1 MTLTHR
7 YDFVLLFDVK
17 DGNPNGDPDAGKLPA
32 GETEADAERAIRAA
46 THKTLRDVTADYEAF
61 RFNTMVAKLMELSNA
76 LFHYR
81 GTTVAG
87 GPAWDE
93 AIRLL
98 LLMLAP
104 AAPHITDE
112 LWSRRATAS
121 GETWTS
127 IHTASWPEVDVSAT
141 TESTREVPVQVNGKL
156 RDRIVVAADI
166 APEALEAAALASP
179 KIAALLDGRAPTK
192 VIVAGGGKLI
202 NIVLREAPK
211 QRVTNAGLVT
221 GRVFGEKTDK
231 DTWNLASTA
240 TPGAACAAAQRRHRA
255 EGRREDQEQGRD
267 HPRQQLANAATARK
281 LEFEDERVTMDTFD
295 FSPRLNVKLSGVG
308 ELVFMPWITRSD
320 ETKTKE
326 V

>member
-1 MTLTHR
+1 MASGTKER
-7 YDFVLLFDVK
+7 QIQVDR
-17 DGNPNGDPDAGKLPA
+17 LPL
-32 GETEADAERAIRAA
+32 DMVERIELIRAPGA
-46 THKTLRDVTADYEAF
+46 S
-61 RFNTMVAKLMELSNA
+61 LSNE
-76 LFHYR
+76 
-81 GTTVAG
+81 G
-87 GPAWDE
+87 
-93 AIRLL
+93 
-98 LLMLAP
+98 LMGA
-104 AAPHITDE
+104 
-112 LWSRRATAS
+112 
-121 GETWTS
+121 
-127 IHTASWPEVDVSAT
+127 
-141 TESTREVPVQVNGKL
+141 
-156 RDRIVVAADI
+156 
-166 APEALEAAALASP
+166 
-179 KIAALLDGRAPTK
+179 
-192 VIVAGGGKLI
+192 I